1 MRESKFSPGLRR
13 LLGPSFIGA
22 LLCVACLV
30 GSTLAWFQASRTTN
44 VSSIRTGSF
53 RIIATVKYGEN
64 TVDRDGTAYKLTA
77 GNTYT
82 VTLSRADDSTSR
94 RGYVF
99 FTYGDQT
106 YTTAPF
112 EENFTFTLVPSTDVN
127 LRFTAS
133 FGVPTA
139 ETPTIASGETIG
151 AAPADE
157 PSTDAMT
164 QSPDT
169 NAPSQDSTEDGIV
182 ASSGKNTDSDTPA
195 SSDAAAAP
203 EEPTETSAEATEAPT
218 ESTEAPSEATDP
230 AGESTDAGE
239 Q

>member
-1 MRESKFSPGLRR
+1 MRESKYSPGLPR

-30 GSTLAWFQASRTTN
+30 GSTLAWFQASRTTS
-44 VSSIRTGSF
+44 VASIKTGSF
-53 RIIATVKYGEN
+53 RITATVMEGEK
-64 TVDRDGTAYKLTA
+64 TVDGDGTTYRLTA
-77 GNTYT
+77 GKTYT
-82 VTLSRADDSTSR
+82 VMLSRAEDSTSR

-151 AAPADE
+151 TAADDKAP
-157 PSTDAMT
+157 TDTAT
-164 QSPDT
+164 LPPDT
-169 NAPSQDSTEDGIV
+169 TAPSQDGTQATGSEEPD
-182 ASSGKNTDSDTPA
+182 ADTGLT
-195 SSDAAAAP
+195 DAATTP
-203 EEPTETSAEATEAPT
+203 EESTNAPTEPTEAPT
-218 ESTEAPSEATDP
+218 EIPSESTEAPSEATDP

>member
-1 MRESKFSPGLRR
+1 MRESKHSPGLPR

-30 GSTLAWFQASRTTN
+30 GSTLAWFQASRTTS
-44 VSSIRTGSF
+44 VASIKTGSF
-53 RIIATVKYGEN
+53 RITATVMEGEN

-77 GNTYT
+77 GNIYT

-133 FGVPTA
+133 FGIPKA

-151 AAPADE
+151 TAADDKAP
-157 PSTDAMT
+157 TDTAT
-164 QSPDT
+164 LPPDT
-169 NAPSQDSTEDGIV
+169 TAPSQDGTQATGSEEPD
-182 ASSGKNTDSDTPA
+182 ADTGLT
-195 SSDAAAAP
+195 DAATTP
-203 EEPTETSAEATEAPT
+203 EASTDAPTEPTEAPT
-218 ESTEAPSEATDP
+218 EIPSESTVAPSEATDP